1 MSSPRKGGTRA
12 TVFLHKSGVAFS
24 LHAYGV
30 DFGAVDDYG
39 RAVAEQL
46 GIPPARLF
54 KTLVVFADEKPMV
67 GLVPADVRL
76 HRKQMAKAVGARR
89 VRMAS
94 PREAERITGYVPGG
108 ISPFGHRR
116 RIPMVVDRSI
126 VNFPTVW
133 VSAGKRGLQIEIRPQ
148 DLLELSGASVAPLS
162 SA

>member
-12 TVFLHKSGVAFS
+12 TVFLHKSGVAFK
-24 LHAYGV
+24 LHTYQVNYGEV
-30 DFGAVDDYG
+30 EDYAS
-39 RAVAEQL
+39 AVAEQL

-54 KTLVVFADEKPMV
+54 KTLVVFADQRPMV
-67 GLVPADVRL
+67 GLAPADVRL
-76 HRKQMAKAVGARR
+76 HLKRMAKAVGARR

-116 RIPMVVDRSI
+116 PVSMVADHSI

-133 VSAGKRGLQIEIRPQ
+133 VSAGKRGLQIEIAPQ
-148 DLLELSGASVAPLS
+148 DLLSLSGATTASLS
-162 SA
+162 SG